1 MRSFPIRTARP
12 LAAALL
18 ALLLIDTGA
27 ALAQP
32 APKVTERSRQKQAV
46 ESERADLRQKLSA
59 LKHSIEQTENAR
71 GQAADALADSES
83 AISRADRALHD
94 LAQEQ
99 KLTEARLERLAR
111 QQAELAATVAAQQKR
126 LAKLLRGQYAAGN
139 EDRLKLL
146 LSGDNPNRINRDLHY
161 FGYVSQAQASLIE
174 ALRVNLQAVER
185 NQAETRNASDE
196 LEEIA
201 QEQQQQ
207 KARLE
212 TEKAQR
218 ATLLAQLAG
227 SLVEQRKQ
235 VGSIARDEQRLS
247 RLVDQL
253 SRLIEEQQKAE
264 AAAREKRRQEEL
276 ARAHTRAAEE
286 KQRAAAAKKPAAM
299 PRAANPDAIDDDEPP
314 ARALVRNEVT
324 PEAGAHAGRA
334 FAALRGHLRLPVAG
348 EVTAKFGGR
357 RGDGS
362 GGKGLFIR
370 AGEGS
375 AVKAVADGRV
385 VFADWLRGFG
395 NLLIVDHGSQYLTIY
410 GNNQALLKRPGDPVT
425 GGETIARTGN
435 TGGSEESGLYFEM
448 RYQGRAFDPLGWVT
462 TR

>member
-1 MRSFPIRTARP
+1 M
-12 LAAALL
+12 
-18 ALLLIDTGA
+18 
-27 ALAQP
+27 
-32 APKVTERSRQKQAV
+32 
-46 ESERADLRQKLSA
+46 
-59 LKHSIEQTENAR
+59 
-71 GQAADALADSES
+71 
-83 AISRADRALHD
+83 
-94 LAQEQ
+94 
-99 KLTEARLERLAR
+99 
-111 QQAELAATVAAQQKR
+111 
-126 LAKLLRGQYAAGN
+126 
-139 EDRLKLL
+139 KLL

-174 ALRVNLQAVER
+174 ALRANLQAVER

-207 KARLE
+207 KTRLE
-212 TEKAQR
+212 TEKAHR

-227 SLVEQRKQ
+227 SLAEQRKQ
-235 VGSIARDEQRLS
+235 AGGIARDEQRLG

-276 ARAHTRAAEE
+276 ARARARAAEE
-286 KQRAAAAKKPAAM
+286 ESSAQRR
-299 PRAANPDAIDDDEPP
+299 PRTLLPCRAHANPDAIDDDEPP
-314 ARALVRNEVT
+314 ARALVQNDIT

-357 RGDGS
+357 RSDGS
-362 GGKGLFIR
+362 GPAAKACSYAPAR
-370 AGEGS
+370 AA

-410 GNNQALLKRPGDPVT
+410 GNNQALLKRPGDARRRRARPSP
-425 GGETIARTGN
+425 RTGN
-435 TGGSEESGLYFEM
+435 TGGNEESGLYFEM
-448 RYQGRAFDPLGWVT
+448 RHQGRAFDPLGWVT
-462 TR
+462 Y